1 MYSYQLI
8 AKLIRKKH
16 KWVFFGDHIDRV
28 FSHLARQLYDTLT
41 PNVLGSF
48 QCAKLTS
55 VLLEVRGAMD
65 VVNVGLVTIVAKE
78 ETILKRR
85 RKR

>member
-1 MYSYQLI
+1 M
-8 AKLIRKKH
+8 
-16 KWVFFGDHIDRV
+16 
-28 FSHLARQLYDTLT
+28 ARQLYDTLS

-55 VLLEVRGAMD
+55 ILLEVRGAMD

>member
-1 MYSYQLI
+1 M
-8 AKLIRKKH
+8 
-16 KWVFFGDHIDRV
+16 F

-48 QCAKLTS
+48 QCAKLMY
-55 VLLEVRGAMD
+55 VLLEARGAMD
-65 VVNVGLVTIVAKE
+65 VVNVGLVIIVVKE

>member
-1 MYSYQLI
+1 
-8 AKLIRKKH
+8 
-16 KWVFFGDHIDRV
+16 VFCGDHIDCV

-55 VLLEVRGAMD
+55 VLVEARGAVD
-65 VVNVGLVTIVAKE
+65 VMIVGPITIIVKE
-78 ETILKRR
+78 KTILKRR
-85 RKR
+85 RKK